1 MSNMLARR
9 YARIAGGQRINYEM
23 MATSSK
29 SDPALD
35 VSWRFRTEI
44 LRAGSRGSALRHLA
58 QRLSSSST
66 ENHMANTA
74 LAILSATAFL
84 EVILPWIVIWLS
96 NAFLFDIPTWLV
108 WPLLFVPPT
117 LGLLTIFVRFAWV
130 ACVTHLPR
138 SVAAKSKRG
147 IFAILRHR

>member
-1 MSNMLARR
+1 
-9 YARIAGGQRINYEM
+9 
-23 MATSSK
+23 
-29 SDPALD
+29 
-35 VSWRFRTEI
+35 
-44 LRAGSRGSALRHLA
+44 
-58 QRLSSSST
+58 
-66 ENHMANTA
+66 MANTA

-117 LGLLTIFVRFAWV
+117 LGLLTIFVRFAWA